1 MSRGPVIF
9 DLDEDRDGAVPD
21 VGDAP
26 PVDDTGAMAERGAM
40 VAAAR
45 LAGRQKRTSRL
56 SRWFWALAGAVV
68 TALLSVAAWQ
78 FAADL
83 VARVPVLGWIITA
96 LLVAFVVVAL
106 LLAIREVAAIGR
118 LARLDGIR
126 SEAEAALMAGDL
138 EATRAAAGRVVAFYA
153 HRPELAAGRETVAA
167 RLGDM
172 FEPVDV
178 MRLVELEV
186 LESLD
191 RAAVLEVEASARQVA
206 MVTALVPLALA
217 DVVAALTN
225 ALRMIRRIGEI
236 YGGRSG
242 LVGSWRLTRAVL
254 GHMVATGAV
263 AAADDMIEPIL
274 GGSLLS
280 KLSRRFGEGVVN
292 GALTARVGLAAID
305 VCRPVP
311 FSEGARPSSGRIV
324 KAALTGLFSR
334 GDREG

>member
-9 DLDEDRDGAVPD
+9 DLDDTRDGAIPD

-26 PVDDTGAMAERGAM
+26 PVDDTGLLAERGAM

-45 LAGRQKRTSRL
+45 LAGRQGRSSRL
-56 SRWFWALAGAVV
+56 SKWFWGLLGSVG
-68 TALLSVAAWQ
+68 TALLSGAAWQ

-83 VARVPVLGWIITA
+83 VARVPVLGWLMTG
-96 LLVAFVVVAL
+96 LLGAFVLVAL
-106 LLAIREVAAIGR
+106 LLAIREIAAIGR

-126 SEAEAALMAGDL
+126 SESVTALQAGDL
-138 EATRAAAGRVVAFYA
+138 TATRKAAERVVALYG
-153 HRPELAAGRETVAA
+153 HRPELAAGRDQVAA
-167 RLGDM
+167 RMGDM
-172 FEPVDV
+172 FEPSDV
-178 MRLVELEV
+178 MRLVEREV
-186 LESLD
+186 LDPLD

-242 LVGSWRLTRAVL
+242 LVGSWQLTRAVL

-292 GALTARVGLAAID
+292 GALTARVGLVAID

-334 GDREG
+334 GEREG